1 MFCSAPTTET
11 RLAPPQANQ
20 DDARGS
26 VCQPTNQWADEV
38 EAYARE
44 LQARL
49 DEMMATQGA
58 TIVR

>member
-1 MFCSAPTTET
+1 MFCTAPTTDAD
-11 RLAPPQANQ
+11 LASPQANP
-20 DDARGS
+20 DDAPGS

-49 DEMMATQGA
+49 DVMMGA
-58 TIVR
+58 Q